1 MVGASS
7 SLTVTI
13 IDSWV
18 EAVVVVAVEVVVTV
32 VGFRGV
38 SRERGGQ
45 SSQRLCL
52 GAAGDSIGSSGF
64 GVAGTGSGSVVL
76 RVDFASGLGVGYA

>member
-1 MVGASS
+1 MVGVSS
-7 SLTVTI
+7 GTI

-18 EAVVVVAVEVVVTV
+18 EVEAVAVVTVGAVATV
-32 VGFRGV
+32 VGFKGV
-38 SRERGGQ
+38 SRERGQ

-52 GAAGDSIGSSGF
+52 GAAKDGSGSSGF
-64 GVAGTGSGSVVL
+64 GVAGTGSGSAVL

>member
-1 MVGASS
+1 MV
-7 SLTVTI
+7 T
-13 IDSWV
+13 
-18 EAVVVVAVEVVVTV
+18 VEVVATV
-32 VGFRGV
+32 VGFRGCEQ
-38 SRERGGQ
+38 RERGQ

-52 GAAGDSIGSSGF
+52 GAARDGSGSGGF

>member
-1 MVGASS
+1 MAGASS
-7 SLTVTI
+7 GTI

-18 EAVVVVAVEVVVTV
+18 EVKAVVVVTVGAVATV
-32 VGFRGV
+32 VGFKGV
-38 SRERGGQ
+38 SRERGGGQ

-52 GAAGDSIGSSGF
+52 GAARDGSGSSGF
-64 GVAGTGSGSVVL
+64 GVAGTGSGSAVL